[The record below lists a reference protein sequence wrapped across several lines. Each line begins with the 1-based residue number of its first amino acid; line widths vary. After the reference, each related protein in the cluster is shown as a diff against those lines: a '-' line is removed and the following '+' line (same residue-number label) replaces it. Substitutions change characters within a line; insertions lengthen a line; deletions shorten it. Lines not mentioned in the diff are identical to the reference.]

1 MKTFALIYTLFVF
14 TLLIL
19 ATGEA
24 IGSNQDAAARV
35 MQNQAITAE
44 RQGHIE
50 EATRIYENL
59 VEKYPETQAAIEANK
74 VLLEM
79 TKRNSME
86 KVHIDDLM
94 ATLEV
99 FRSETGRYPTT
110 EEGFDALINAPVG
123 MKNWQGPY
131 LSNPNYLNFV
141 KARFSYKLSD
151 NAPEITR
158 K

>member
-1 MKTFALIYTLFVF
+1 
-14 TLLIL
+14 
-19 ATGEA
+19 
-24 IGSNQDAAARV
+24 
-35 MQNQAITAE
+35 
-44 RQGHIE
+44 
-50 EATRIYENL
+50 
-59 VEKYPETQAAIEANK
+59 
-74 VLLEM
+74 
-79 TKRNSME
+79 
-86 KVHIDDLM
+86 M